1 MAESV
6 SLYSLLVS
14 HDYVILWILVP
25 CAVGNDCHPLIKKE
39 ISKHFANCE
48 LRSMVIVDKSMSES
62 DPPTTNYPGKI
73 PPGHDAHSDVVDEK
87 N

>member
-6 SLYSLLVS
+6 SLYSLLAS
-14 HDYVILWILVP
+14 HDYVILVVDP
-25 CAVGNDCHPLIKKE
+25 KEKE
-39 ISKHFANCE
+39 IAIVTHSGFLFHVHFANCE

-73 PPGHDAHSDVVDEK
+73 PPDHDAPSDVVDEK